1 MKAEREKTERE
12 KMVAGLLYEPRDP
25 ELVAARA
32 RARRLARAFSD
43 IDPAAFAEQHA
54 LLTRLFASVGERV
67 VVEAPFHIDY
77 GWNVTLGHDVYLN
90 AFCVL
95 LDCAPITIGTGSQ
108 VGPGAKLSAATHATD
123 PGERRREGE
132 YALPITIGENVWI
145 GAGAFVGPGVTVGDD
160 SVIGAGA
167 VVVRDVPPRVV
178 VMGVPARVSRELG

>member
-1 MKAEREKTERE
+1 MGRQTERE
-12 KMVAGLLYEPRDP
+12 KMVTGLPYEPRDP

-32 RARRLARAFSD
+32 EARRLARAFSA

-54 LLTRLFASVGERV
+54 LLSRLFAAVGERV

-77 GWNVTLGHDVYLN
+77 GWNVTLGADVYIN

-95 LDCAPITIGTGSQ
+95 LDCAPVVIGAGTQ
-108 VGPGAKLSAATHATD
+108 VGPGAKLCAATHSTD
-123 PGERRREGE
+123 PEERRRDVEF
-132 YALPITIGENVWI
+132 ALPVTIGRNVWV

-167 VVVRDVPPRVV
+167 VVVHDVPPRVV
-178 VMGVPARVSRELG
+178 VTGVPARVMRGLD